1 VVDRY
6 RLERKGVVTWLST
19 HDLSEAID
27 LLTRRCPGVPGTAI
41 DALTQ
46 WARSAERAV
55 LTRGVLLE
63 ESDAD
68 VDVKANSAG

>member
-1 VVDRY
+1 
-6 RLERKGVVTWLST
+6 
-19 HDLSEAID
+19 D